1 MIDIDAFS
9 QVVLDL
15 QQTAQSSA
23 PEQFDERALEL
34 VTRIIDFDMAWWG
47 IMSRQNEGFILH
59 WPTPFHLPSSFVP
72 LWEEVNA
79 EDMVAIR
86 ASRRPRTTV
95 FFDKENLAETPGLA
109 ALTGEHGIAQAF
121 CTSIYL
127 PSEKAFA
134 FLSLY
139 RRSDSARFTDDERL
153 INQHLMPHL
162 CCSRKTN
169 HLCQSKD
176 ADTRISDYTSSGI
189 AVIDRQGNI
198 IVAEREFWSLHNREW
213 PASGERRL
221 SSAVL
226 RWIWSDD
233 SELKM
238 PSVVLHKHP
247 FGQVT
252 LVSLRERVASDLL
265 TSREASIAQ
274 AYADGRSYKE
284 IARDLGISPA
294 TARAHIR
301 AIYSK
306 LDVQHKGGLTSRIR
320 DGAPP
325 PGRDELMR
333 RYRRLML

>member
-1 MIDIDAFS
+1 MINIDAFS
-9 QVVLDL
+9 QVVLGL
-15 QQTAQSSA
+15 QHTAQNS
-23 PEQFDERALEL
+23 PTELFDERALEL
-34 VTRIIDFDMAWWG
+34 VTQIIDFDMAWWG
-47 IMSRQNEGFILH
+47 IMSPQKNGFILH
-59 WPTPFHLPSSFVP
+59 WSTPFHLPSSFVP
-72 LWEEVNA
+72 LWEEVNS

-86 ASRRPRTTV
+86 ASKRPRTTV
-95 FFDKENLAETPGLA
+95 FFDQENLAETPGLA

-139 RRSDSARFTDDERL
+139 RRNESARFTDDERL
-153 INQHLMPHL
+153 INQYLMPHL

-169 HLCQSKD
+169 HLCRNAD
-176 ADTRISDYTSSGI
+176 ADTRISEYTSSGI
-189 AVIDRQGNI
+189 AVVDRQGQI

-233 SELKM
+233 AEMSTPAM
-238 PSVVLHKHP
+238 VLQKHP

-252 LVSLRERVASDLL
+252 LISLRERVASDLL
-265 TSREASIAQ
+265 TSRETSIAQ

-306 LDVQHKGGLTSRIR
+306 LDVQHKGGLTAKIR
-320 DGAPP
+320 DSMPRLE
-325 PGRDELMR
+325 RDELVR
-333 RYRRLML
+333 RYQRLML